1 MQQSMVD
8 LTAIS
13 SSMLGILVLV
23 GGFVALL
30 YTFIWLARL
39 WWRQLGDSGREP
51 EATEQAQVAEEA
63 PLVEG
68 EIEPDEDAR
77 ANMGP
82 GANYGLVLGILAC
95 LLFKASPL
103 MLLLSAVAMFY
114 SGRALW
120 EGIWRFRLVLVRAAI
135 GLVLGAVSVGLH
147 FLEVSGQ
154 LPSLEELLSGTGTF
168 G

>member
-1 MQQSMVD
+1 MLQTIID
-8 LTAIS
+8 LTTIPS
-13 SSMLGILVLV
+13 SLLGILVLV

-39 WWRQLGDSGREP
+39 WWRQLGDSGREVEVP
-51 EATEQAQVAEEA
+51 EQEEVAGEA

-68 EIEPDEDAR
+68 EIEPDDDAR
-77 ANMGP
+77 ANMGH

-95 LLFKASPL
+95 LLFKVSPL
-103 MLLLSAVAMFY
+103 MLLLSGVAMFY

-120 EGIWRFRLVLVRAAI
+120 EGFWRFRLVLVRAAI
-135 GLVLGAVSVGLH
+135 GLVLGVVSVGLH

>member
-1 MQQSMVD
+1 MLQSMFD
-8 LTAIS
+8 LTAVFS
-13 SSMLGILVLV
+13 SLLGLLVLL

-39 WWRQLGDSGREP
+39 WWRQFGAAGRQDEL
-51 EATEQAQVAEEA
+51 TEQSQAAEEG

-77 ANMGP
+77 ANMGH

-95 LLFKASPL
+95 LLFKVSPL

-114 SGRALW
+114 SGRAVW
-120 EGIWRFRLVLVRAAI
+120 EGLWRFRLVLLRAVI

-147 FLEVSGQ
+147 FLEVSGR
-154 LPSLEELLSGTGTF
+154 LPSFEDLLSGTGTF